1 MTRSTDP
8 TDVMRSA
15 SLTTRDEARRPSR
28 HELAPTLADPGEAT
42 RETRGR
48 EAWPAI
54 RRLRLL
60 RLFRMGATL
69 PPPGRTSVKDDDN
82 GYAQLP
88 DNVLHAQPEEGDAL
102 EALRRQI
109 EEIFRTHRTARLT
122 GPDGESMVLPAS
134 AFHAL
139 KLVVQGMARGQTMT
153 LVPHGKELTT
163 QEAADLLHV
172 SRPHL
177 VKLLDAGEIPHYKV
191 GTHRR
196 VRIEDVLAYRE
207 ARAAVRRGKLDELTR
222 LSEELEGGY
231 R

>member
-1 MTRSTDP
+1 MTT
-8 TDVMRSA
+8 
-15 SLTTRDEARRPSR
+15 
-28 HELAPTLADPGEAT
+28 AT
-42 RETRGR
+42 
-48 EAWPAI
+48 P
-54 RRLRLL
+54 
-60 RLFRMGATL
+60 
-69 PPPGRTSVKDDDN
+69 
-82 GYAQLP
+82 QLP
-88 DNVLHAQPEEGDAL
+88 DNLVRAAPGEGEAL

-109 EEIFRTHRTARLT
+109 DEILREHRTARLV
-122 GPDGESMVLPAS
+122 GPDGETMEIPAS
-134 AFHAL
+134 AFYAL

-177 VKLLDAGEIPHYKV
+177 VKLLDDGVIPHYKV

-196 VRIEDVLAYRE
+196 VRIEDVLDYRE
-207 ARAAVRRGKLDELTR
+207 RRAATRREQLDELTR

>member
-1 MTRSTDP
+1 MTP
-8 TDVMRSA
+8 TA
-15 SLTTRDEARRPSR
+15 S
-28 HELAPTLADPGEAT
+28 
-42 RETRGR
+42 
-48 EAWPAI
+48 
-54 RRLRLL
+54 
-60 RLFRMGATL
+60 
-69 PPPGRTSVKDDDN
+69 
-82 GYAQLP
+82 QLP
-88 DNVLHAQPEEGDAL
+88 DNVLYAQPGEGDAI

-109 EEIFRTHRTARLT
+109 DEIFRAHRSARLV
-122 GPDGESMVLPAS
+122 GPEGEAMEIPAS

-139 KLVVQGMARGQTMT
+139 KLVVEGMAHGQTMM

-177 VKLLDAGEIPHYKV
+177 VKLLDQGVIDHYKV
-191 GTHRR
+191 GSHRR

-207 ARAAVRRGKLDELTR
+207 ERAGRRRDQLDELTR

>member
-1 MTRSTDP
+1 MTAIVGIHPNRISVRT
-8 TDVMRSA
+8 M
-15 SLTTRDEARRPSR
+15 TT
-28 HELAPTLADPGEAT
+28 AT
-42 RETRGR
+42 
-48 EAWPAI
+48 P
-54 RRLRLL
+54 
-60 RLFRMGATL
+60 
-69 PPPGRTSVKDDDN
+69 
-82 GYAQLP
+82 QLP
-88 DNVLHAQPEEGDAL
+88 DNLLRAIPDEGDAL

-109 EEIFRTHRTARLT
+109 DDIFRAHRTASLV
-122 GPDGESMVLPAS
+122 GPDGETMEIPAS

-177 VKLLDAGEIPHYKV
+177 VKLLEAGTIPHYKV

-207 ARAAVRRGKLDELTR
+207 ARGGVRREKLDELTH

>member
-1 MTRSTDP
+1 MTT
-8 TDVMRSA
+8 
-15 SLTTRDEARRPSR
+15 
-28 HELAPTLADPGEAT
+28 AT
-42 RETRGR
+42 
-48 EAWPAI
+48 PH
-54 RRLRLL
+54 
-60 RLFRMGATL
+60 
-69 PPPGRTSVKDDDN
+69 
-82 GYAQLP
+82 LP
-88 DNVLHAQPEEGDAL
+88 DNLLRAAPGEGDAL
-102 EALRRQI
+102 EALRQQI
-109 EEIFRTHRTARLT
+109 DDIFRAHRAARLV
-122 GPDGESMVLPAS
+122 GPDGETMEIPTS

-177 VKLLDAGEIPHYKV
+177 VKLLDQGLIDHYKV

-207 ARAAVRRGKLDELTR
+207 RRAAVRREKLDELTR

-231 R
+231 Q